1 MLPVLPPRRLSR
13 LLVVLEFWPA
23 RRCNALNW
31 LGLCG
36 GVEGLSD
43 SKAVIFDLD
52 GTLTRPVLD
61 FDGIRAELGLPAG
74 PLLEAM
80 EEMPA
85 DERARVEE
93 VLARHERHAAA
104 NSELHDGTAEA
115 LEALRRQGVRLAIL
129 TRNSR
134 ASARTVLAK
143 HGLDGLFSVIW
154 TREDGAIK
162 PSGEPVLRI
171 CERLGVAPEQ
181 TCMVGD
187 YLFDIESGRAAGART
202 VLMIG
207 DGSPPDYA
215 DQADEVIRSLGEL
228 VELVE
233 R

>member
-1 MLPVLPPRRLSR
+1 MLPVFPRRRLSR
-13 LLVVLEFWPA
+13 LFVVLEFWPA

-31 LGLCG
+31 LGLSG
-36 GVEGLSD
+36 GVEGLSH

-80 EEMPA
+80 ERMPA
-85 DERARVEE
+85 DEWARVEQ
-93 VLARHERHAAA
+93 VLAGHERRAAA

-115 LEALRRQGVRLAIL
+115 LEALRRKGVRLAIL

-134 ASARTVLAK
+134 ESVRTVLAK
-143 HGLDGLFSVIW
+143 HRLDGLFSVIW

-171 CERLGVAPEQ
+171 CERLDVPPEQ
-181 TCMVGD
+181 SWMVGD
-187 YLFDIESGRAAGART
+187 YLFDIVSGKAAGART

-207 DGSPPDYA
+207 DGVPPEYA
-215 DQADEVIRSLGEL
+215 DQADDVIRKLGEV
-228 VELVE
+228 VELLE